1 MTRVLVALDGTD
13 DSVRAATTA
22 SGLFGA
28 DAEYLV
34 VNVAKTAL
42 EFPETTT
49 FGGVI
54 PLDPESWTML
64 AETIDTAA
72 ANTAEA
78 GAEAAGLESAEVVV
92 EHGDPVQAICAA
104 AAEHAVD
111 VIVVG
116 SHDKGRLAR
125 IVSPSVADGVV
136 HHTTVPVLVV
146 SGTPAA
152 G

>member
-13 DSVRAATTA
+13 DSVRAATIA
-22 SGLFGA
+22 AGLFGVE
-28 DAEYLV
+28 AEYLV
-34 VNVAKTAL
+34 VNVARTAL

-54 PLDPESWTML
+54 PLNPDSWTAL
-64 AETIDTAA
+64 ADTIDTAA
-72 ANTAEA
+72 SHAAEV

-125 IVSPSVADGVV
+125 LVSPSVADGVV
-136 HHTTVPVLVV
+136 HHTAVPVLVV
-146 SGTPAA
+146 SGAA
-152 G
+152 ADA